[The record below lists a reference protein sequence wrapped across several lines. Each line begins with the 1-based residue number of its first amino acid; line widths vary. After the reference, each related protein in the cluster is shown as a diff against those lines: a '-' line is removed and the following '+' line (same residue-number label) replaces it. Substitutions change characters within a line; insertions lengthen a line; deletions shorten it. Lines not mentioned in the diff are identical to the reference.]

1 MIGQSFKRT
10 KNEKPTT
17 LAALVVDF
25 AVAAIVIAITYIYIG
40 IKENSPIHLEVER
53 NTRIDLTPEQI
64 LSVRD
69 IGQWEFLTINTEEL
83 VEWQRSRT
91 LTTDRLTRIYQGTL
105 RLGIDMSKASDDW
118 FTSLPDSTAQLI
130 LPHAALLDNNFIDEA
145 RSRSFYEKGSIP
157 PEARDQLYAQARKKM
172 MQRCLTPQNLQTT
185 ERNARNEFTR
195 IFKSLVLKQSLF
207 SLNNATIISTHSP
220 FQPTALQL
228 PR

>member
-1 MIGQSFKRT
+1 MKSLQRLLRWWWI
-10 KNEKPTT
+10 
-17 LAALVVDF
+17 F

-40 IKENSPIHLEVER
+40 IKGNSPIHLEVER

-157 PEARDQLYAQARKKM
+157 PEARDQLYDQARKKM
-172 MQRCLTPQNLQTT
+172 MQRCLTPQNLQTA

-195 IFKSLVLKQSLF
+195 IFKSFGFKTV
-207 SLNNATIISTHSP
+207 TIQ
-220 FQPTALQL
+220 FK
-228 PR
+228 

>member
-1 MIGQSFKRT
+1 MKSLQRLLRWWWI
-10 KNEKPTT
+10 
-17 LAALVVDF
+17 F

-40 IKENSPIHLEVER
+40 IKGNSPIHLEVER

-130 LPHAALLDNNFIDEA
+130 LISVL
-145 RSRSFYEKGSIP
+145 RGS
-157 PEARDQLYAQARKKM
+157 
-172 MQRCLTPQNLQTT
+172 
-185 ERNARNEFTR
+185 
-195 IFKSLVLKQSLF
+195 SQSLDTF
-207 SLNNATIISTHSP
+207 DNLLLTLQVLLLLSLKCFGRLIAHLTNE
-220 FQPTALQL
+220 
-228 PR
+228 R

>member
-1 MIGQSFKRT
+1 MKSLQRLLRWWWI
-10 KNEKPTT
+10 
-17 LAALVVDF
+17 F
-25 AVAAIVIAITYIYIG
+25 AIAAIVIAITYIYIG
-40 IKENSPIHLEVER
+40 IKGNSPIHLEVER

-157 PEARDQLYAQARKKM
+157 PEARDQLYDQARKKM
-172 MQRCLTPQNLQTT
+172 MQRCLTPQNLQTA

-195 IFKSLVLKQSLF
+195 IFKSFGFKTV
-207 SLNNATIISTHSP
+207 TIQ
-220 FQPTALQL
+220 FK
-228 PR
+228 

>member
-1 MIGQSFKRT
+1 MKSLQRLLRWWWI
-10 KNEKPTT
+10 
-17 LAALVVDF
+17 F

-40 IKENSPIHLEVER
+40 IKGNSPIHLEVER

-105 RLGIDMSKASDDW
+105 RLGIDMSKASDNW

-157 PEARDQLYAQARKKM
+157 PEARDQLYAQACKKM

-195 IFKSLVLKQSLF
+195 IFKSFGFKTV
-207 SLNNATIISTHSP
+207 TIQ
-220 FQPTALQL
+220 FK
-228 PR
+228 

>member
-1 MIGQSFKRT
+1 MKSLQRLLRWWWI
-10 KNEKPTT
+10 
-17 LAALVVDF
+17 F

-105 RLGIDMSKASDDW
+105 RLGIDMSKASDNW

-145 RSRSFYEKGSIP
+145 RSRSFYEKGPIP

-195 IFKSLVLKQSLF
+195 IFKSFGFKTV
-207 SLNNATIISTHSP
+207 TIQ
-220 FQPTALQL
+220 FK
-228 PR
+228 

>member
-1 MIGQSFKRT
+1 MLRWWWI
-10 KNEKPTT
+10 
-17 LAALVVDF
+17 F

-40 IKENSPIHLEVER
+40 IKGNSPIHLEVER

-157 PEARDQLYAQARKKM
+157 PEARDQLYAQGRKKM

-185 ERNARNEFTR
+185 ERNARNEFTC
-195 IFKSLVLKQSLF
+195 IFKSFGFKTV
-207 SLNNATIISTHSP
+207 TIQ
-220 FQPTALQL
+220 FK
-228 PR
+228 

>member
-1 MIGQSFKRT
+1 MKSLQRLLRWWWI
-10 KNEKPTT
+10 
-17 LAALVVDF
+17 F

-130 LPHAALLDNNFIDEA
+130 LPHAALLDNN
-145 RSRSFYEKGSIP
+145 
-157 PEARDQLYAQARKKM
+157 L
-172 MQRCLTPQNLQTT
+172 LT
-185 ERNARNEFTR
+185 RHAAVRFTR
-195 IFKSLVLKQSLF
+195 RALSRPKHVTNSTLKLV
-207 SLNNATIISTHSP
+207 
-220 FQPTALQL
+220 
-228 PR
+228 RR

>member
-1 MIGQSFKRT
+1 MKSLQRLLRWWWI
-10 KNEKPTT
+10 
-17 LAALVVDF
+17 F

-157 PEARDQLYAQARKKM
+157 PEARDQHYAQARKKM

-195 IFKSLVLKQSLF
+195 IFKSFGFKTV
-207 SLNNATIISTHSP
+207 TIQ
-220 FQPTALQL
+220 FK
-228 PR
+228 

>member
-1 MIGQSFKRT
+1 MLRWWWI
-10 KNEKPTT
+10 
-17 LAALVVDF
+17 F

-157 PEARDQLYAQARKKM
+157 PEARDQLYDQARKKM
-172 MQRCLTPQNLQTT
+172 MQRCLTPQNLQTA

-195 IFKSLVLKQSLF
+195 IFKSFGFKTV
-207 SLNNATIISTHSP
+207 TIQ
-220 FQPTALQL
+220 FK
-228 PR
+228 

>member
-1 MIGQSFKRT
+1 MKSLQRLLRWWWI
-10 KNEKPTT
+10 
-17 LAALVVDF
+17 F

-118 FTSLPDSTAQLI
+118 FTSLPDSTAHLI
-130 LPHAALLDNNFIDEA
+130 LPKAALLDNNIYDAA
-145 RSRSFYEKGSIP
+145 RRRTIYEKCSIP

-195 IFKSLVLKQSLF
+195 IFKSFGFKTV
-207 SLNNATIISTHSP
+207 TIQ
-220 FQPTALQL
+220 FK
-228 PR
+228 

>member
-1 MIGQSFKRT
+1 MLRWWWI
-10 KNEKPTT
+10 
-17 LAALVVDF
+17 F
-25 AVAAIVIAITYIYIG
+25 AVTAIVIAITYIYIG

-145 RSRSFYEKGSIP
+145 RSRSFYEKGYIP

-195 IFKSLVLKQSLF
+195 IFKSFGFKTV
-207 SLNNATIISTHSP
+207 TIQ
-220 FQPTALQL
+220 FK
-228 PR
+228 

>member
-1 MIGQSFKRT
+1 MKSLQRLLRWWWI
-10 KNEKPTT
+10 
-17 LAALVVDF
+17 F
-25 AVAAIVIAITYIYIG
+25 AVAAIIIAITYIYIG

-157 PEARDQLYAQARKKM
+157 PEARDRLYAQARKKM

-195 IFKSLVLKQSLF
+195 IFKSFGFKTV
-207 SLNNATIISTHSP
+207 TIQ
-220 FQPTALQL
+220 FK
-228 PR
+228 

>member
-1 MIGQSFKRT
+1 MKSLQRLLRWWWI
-10 KNEKPTT
+10 
-17 LAALVVDF
+17 F

-145 RSRSFYEKGSIP
+145 RSRSFYEKSSIP

-195 IFKSLVLKQSLF
+195 IFKSFGFKTV
-207 SLNNATIISTHSP
+207 TIQ
-220 FQPTALQL
+220 FK
-228 PR
+228 

>member
-1 MIGQSFKRT
+1 M
-10 KNEKPTT
+10 
-17 LAALVVDF
+17 
-25 AVAAIVIAITYIYIG
+25 
-40 IKENSPIHLEVER
+40 ER

-157 PEARDQLYAQARKKM
+157 PEARDRLYAQARKKM

-195 IFKSLVLKQSLF
+195 IFKSFGFKTV
-207 SLNNATIISTHSP
+207 TIQ
-220 FQPTALQL
+220 FK
-228 PR
+228 

>member
-1 MIGQSFKRT
+1 MKSLQRLLRWWWI
-10 KNEKPTT
+10 
-17 LAALVVDF
+17 F

-157 PEARDQLYAQARKKM
+157 PEARDQLYVQARKKM

-195 IFKSLVLKQSLF
+195 IFKSFGFKTV
-207 SLNNATIISTHSP
+207 TIQ
-220 FQPTALQL
+220 FK
-228 PR
+228 

>member
-1 MIGQSFKRT
+1 MKSLQRLLRWWWI
-10 KNEKPTT
+10 
-17 LAALVVDF
+17 F

-91 LTTDRLTRIYQGTL
+91 LTTNRLTRIYQGTL

-157 PEARDQLYAQARKKM
+157 PEARDRLYAQARKKM

-195 IFKSLVLKQSLF
+195 IFKSFGFKTV
-207 SLNNATIISTHSP
+207 TIQ
-220 FQPTALQL
+220 FK
-228 PR
+228 

>member
-1 MIGQSFKRT
+1 MLRWWWI
-10 KNEKPTT
+10 
-17 LAALVVDF
+17 F

-157 PEARDQLYAQARKKM
+157 LEARDQLYAQARKKM

-195 IFKSLVLKQSLF
+195 IFKSFGFKTV
-207 SLNNATIISTHSP
+207 TIQ
-220 FQPTALQL
+220 FK
-228 PR
+228 

>member
-1 MIGQSFKRT
+1 MKSLQRLLRWWWI
-10 KNEKPTT
+10 
-17 LAALVVDF
+17 F

-157 PEARDQLYAQARKKM
+157 PEARDRLYAQARKKM

-195 IFKSLVLKQSLF
+195 IFKSFGFKTV
-207 SLNNATIISTHSP
+207 TIQ
-220 FQPTALQL
+220 FK
-228 PR
+228 

>member
-1 MIGQSFKRT
+1 M
-10 KNEKPTT
+10 P
-17 LAALVVDF
+17 LL
-25 AVAAIVIAITYIYIG
+25 IYIG

-195 IFKSLVLKQSLF
+195 IFKSFGFKTV
-207 SLNNATIISTHSP
+207 TIQ
-220 FQPTALQL
+220 FK
-228 PR
+228 

>member
-1 MIGQSFKRT
+1 MKSLQRLLRWWWI
-10 KNEKPTT
+10 
-17 LAALVVDF
+17 F

-40 IKENSPIHLEVER
+40 IKGNSPIHLEVER

-118 FTSLPDSTAQLI
+118 FTSLPDSTAQCSNED
-130 LPHAALLDNNFIDEA
+130 ALSPLAGQQCGVRRQGEC
-145 RSRSFYEKGSIP
+145 RHRPRKG
-157 PEARDQLYAQARKKM
+157 
-172 MQRCLTPQNLQTT
+172 
-185 ERNARNEFTR
+185 
-195 IFKSLVLKQSLF
+195 
-207 SLNNATIISTHSP
+207 
-220 FQPTALQL
+220 
-228 PR
+228 

>member
-1 MIGQSFKRT
+1 MKSLQRLLRWWWI
-10 KNEKPTT
+10 
-17 LAALVVDF
+17 F

-157 PEARDQLYAQARKKM
+157 PEARDQLYDQARKKM
-172 MQRCLTPQNLQTT
+172 MQRCLTPQNLQTA

-195 IFKSLVLKQSLF
+195 IFKSFGFKTV
-207 SLNNATIISTHSP
+207 TIQ
-220 FQPTALQL
+220 FK
-228 PR
+228 

>member
-1 MIGQSFKRT
+1 MKSLQRLLRWWWI
-10 KNEKPTT
+10 
-17 LAALVVDF
+17 F

-40 IKENSPIHLEVER
+40 IKENSSIHLEVER

-157 PEARDQLYAQARKKM
+157 PEARDQLYDQARKKM
-172 MQRCLTPQNLQTT
+172 MQRCLTPQNLQTA

-195 IFKSLVLKQSLF
+195 IFKSFGFKTV
-207 SLNNATIISTHSP
+207 TIQ
-220 FQPTALQL
+220 FK
-228 PR
+228 